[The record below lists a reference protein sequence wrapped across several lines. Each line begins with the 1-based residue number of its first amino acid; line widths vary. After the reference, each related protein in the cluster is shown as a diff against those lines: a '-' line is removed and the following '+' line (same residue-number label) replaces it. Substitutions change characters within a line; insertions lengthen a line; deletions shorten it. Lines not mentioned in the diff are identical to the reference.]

1 MAKGGR
7 RSGRLSMTEKSV
19 DTDARAD
26 KAWLLNVQRKLYQ
39 WSRENPEGQY
49 RELWNWITD
58 IRTLRVAWQ
67 TVATN
72 KGKRTPG
79 IDGIT
84 VKHIRKLGEDAY
96 LEGVR
101 TELRSGSYVPSP
113 SRRTWIPKPGKPGEF
128 RPLGILIVKD
138 RIVQCAVKQI
148 IEPLFEATFWHVSYG
163 FRPGRGCHGALE
175 HIRMALWSSK
185 KGEDGKR
192 HDYPYQWVIEGDIKG
207 CFDNL
212 SQYQI
217 LERIR
222 RRCADRKVN
231 RLIRAFLKAG
241 VLSEEQFIRTDVG
254 TPQGGNLTPPTQ

>member
-1 MAKGGR
+1 MK
-7 RSGRLSMTEKSV
+7 LSMTEESV

-128 RPLGILIVKD
+128 RTLGILIVKD

-148 IEPLFEATFWHVSYG
+148 IEPLFEARFWHVSYG